1 MKYLFTETWFR
12 LKFPGLTYKICIAN
26 FKQNKLPVCDACFFT
41 TKRKTSKRRSTT
53 LPQTLGCGVGRFVRR
68 YNDCKY
74 PHSYLNVRTR
84 GSRRKFHLKTLLK

>member
-1 MKYLFTETWFR
+1 MKYLFTKTWFR

-26 FKQNKLPVCDACFFT
+26 FKQNKLPVCDACFSQQNE
-41 TKRKTSKRRSTT
+41 KRPNEDQQR

-68 YNDCKY
+68 YNDWKY

>member
-1 MKYLFTETWFR
+1 MKYLLTKTWFR

-26 FKQNKLPVCDACFFT
+26 FKQTNCLFATPV
-41 TKRKTSKRRSTT
+41 SSQQNEKRRNEDQQR

-68 YNDCKY
+68 YNDWKY